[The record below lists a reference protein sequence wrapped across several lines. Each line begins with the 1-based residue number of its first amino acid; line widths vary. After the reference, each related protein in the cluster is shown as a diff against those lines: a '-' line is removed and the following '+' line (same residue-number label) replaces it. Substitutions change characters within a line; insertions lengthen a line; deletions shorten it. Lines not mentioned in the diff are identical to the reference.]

1 MDKRCEVQSQIERLN
16 DLPGVPS
23 LAMNSAIALLR
34 GWYQNF
40 KPTAE
45 DMKTWIYLMR
55 DLDPELFIPAVEEWG
70 RNQPEW
76 APTAPQ
82 FRQVVERL
90 DAERQRT
97 LRRTANVARLESS
110 KLGDRRI
117 RIRTRER

>member
-1 MDKRCEVQSQIERLN
+1 MDKRWEVQTQIERLN
-16 DLPGVPS
+16 DLPGDSS
-23 LAMNSAIALLR
+23 LAMNSAVLLLR

-55 DLDPELFIPAVEEWG
+55 DLDPELFIPAAEEWG
-70 RNQPEW
+70 RTQPEW

-90 DAERQRT
+90 DFERQRA
-97 LRRTANVARLESS
+97 LRRATNEEWLESS
-110 KLGDRRI
+110 KCADRRI
-117 RIRTRER
+117 RIRT